1 MYIREIFRGDDL
13 SFVPCLSRGV
23 EAPLSSQ
30 QLHNSGIHAQ
40 HYMQGDMFLCCLN
53 TVQHM
58 LLNNRILPCLQTG
71 HHRASWAPNWGPALP
86 YRLPISPQLAPNWG
100 PAGPASP
107 YWGLMGPASPFR
119 PTIGRQSWLMWPNL
133 TRRRPTGPN
142 WAMGPHG
149 EINKLATH
157 REFPSG
163 ARPLHHGC
171 SENRAANAARR
182 LVGVR
187 R

>member
-1 MYIREIFRGDDL
+1 MYVRELFRGDDL

-71 HHRASWAPNWGPALP
+71 HHRASWAPNWGPASP
-86 YRLPISPQLAPNWG
+86 YRPS
-100 PAGPASP
+100 
-107 YWGLMGPASPFR
+107 
-119 PTIGRQSWLMWPNL
+119 IGRQSWLMWPNL
-133 TRRRPTGPN
+133 TRRRSTGPN

-149 EINKLATH
+149 EINKLATWG
-157 REFPSG
+157 ESTK
-163 ARPLHHGC
+163 
-171 SENRAANAARR
+171 
-182 LVGVR
+182 V
-187 R
+187 